1 MRQSRRN
8 VNWTA
13 IGSFSFFDLVV
24 ISRNT
29 KILSYIVENYK
40 KTITPEVLGEG
51 IKVQSDSKNVVSQ
64 DIWIFG
70 ASLIHFAAK
79 FMPEGLELLLS
90 SLENNKPVDTKSKH
104 GLVPLHV
111 AARNNDS
118 LSTRYFLIVN

>member
-1 MRQSRRN
+1 MRHSQRN
-8 VNWTA
+8 VNWAAT
-13 IGSFSFFDLVV
+13 GSFSFLDLVV
-24 ISRNT
+24 ISRNI
-29 KILSYIVENYK
+29 KILNYIVENYK
-40 KTITPEVLGEG
+40 ETITPEVLGEG
-51 IKVQSDSKNVVSQ
+51 IEVESDESGSPSKNVVSQ

-90 SLENNKPVDTKSKH
+90 SLENNKPVDIKSKH

-118 LSTRYFLIVN
+118 LSTR

>member
-1 MRQSRRN
+1 MRHSQRS
-8 VNWTA
+8 VHWTA
-13 IGSFSFFDLVV
+13 TGSFSFLDLVV
-24 ISRNT
+24 ISRNI

-40 KTITPEVLGEG
+40 ETITPEVLVEG
-51 IKVQSDSKNVVSQ
+51 IEVESDESGSPSKNVVSR

-118 LSTRYFLIVN
+118 LSTR

>member
-1 MRQSRRN
+1 MRHSQIN
-8 VNWTA
+8 VNWAAT
-13 IGSFSFFDLVV
+13 GSFSFLDLVV
-24 ISRNT
+24 ISRNI
-29 KILSYIVENYK
+29 KILHYIVENYK
-40 KTITPEVLGEG
+40 ETITPEVLGEG
-51 IKVQSDSKNVVSQ
+51 IEVESDESKNPSKNVVSQ

-90 SLENNKPVDTKSKH
+90 TFENNKPVDTKSKH

-118 LSTRYFLIVN
+118 LSTR

>member
-1 MRQSRRN
+1 MRHSQRS
-8 VNWTA
+8 VHWTA
-13 IGSFSFFDLVV
+13 TGSFSFLDLVV
-24 ISRNT
+24 ISRNI

-40 KTITPEVLGEG
+40 ETITPEVLVEG
-51 IKVQSDSKNVVSQ
+51 IEVESDESGSPSKNVVSQ

-118 LSTRYFLIVN
+118 LSTR

>member
-1 MRQSRRN
+1 MRHSQRN
-8 VNWTA
+8 VNWAAT
-13 IGSFSFFDLVV
+13 GSFSFLDLVV
-24 ISRNT
+24 ISRNIE
-29 KILSYIVENYK
+29 ILNYIVENYK
-40 KTITPEVLGEG
+40 ETITPVLCDGMEVEYDESG
-51 IKVQSDSKNVVSQ
+51 SPSKNVVSQ

-111 AARNNDS
+111 AFRNNDS
-118 LSTRYFLIVN
+118 LSTR

>member
-1 MRQSRRN
+1 MRHSQRN
-8 VNWTA
+8 VNWAAT
-13 IGSFSFFDLVV
+13 GSFSFLDLVV
-24 ISRNT
+24 ISGNI
-29 KILSYIVENYK
+29 KILHYIVENYK
-40 KTITPEVLGEG
+40 ETITPEVLGEG
-51 IKVQSDSKNVVSQ
+51 IEVESDESKNPSKNVVSQ

-118 LSTRYFLIVN
+118 LSTR

>member
-1 MRQSRRN
+1 
-8 VNWTA
+8 
-13 IGSFSFFDLVV
+13 VV
-24 ISRNT
+24 ISRNI
-29 KILSYIVENYK
+29 KILNYIVENYK
-40 KTITPEVLGEG
+40 ETITPEVLAEG
-51 IKVQSDSKNVVSQ
+51 IEVESDESGSPSKNVVSQ

-90 SLENNKPVDTKSKH
+90 SLEKNKPVDTESKH

-118 LSTRYFLIVN
+118 LSTR

>member
-1 MRQSRRN
+1 MRHSQRS
-8 VNWTA
+8 VHWTA
-13 IGSFSFFDLVV
+13 TGSFSFLDLVV
-24 ISRNT
+24 ISRNI

-40 KTITPEVLGEG
+40 ETITPEVLVEG
-51 IKVQSDSKNVVSQ
+51 IEVESDESGSPSKNVVSQ

-90 SLENNKPVDTKSKH
+90 TLENNKPVDTKSKH

-111 AARNNDS
+111 AAGNNDS
-118 LSTRYFLIVN
+118 LSTR

>member
-1 MRQSRRN
+1 MRYSQRN

-24 ISRNT
+24 ISRNM
-29 KILSYIVENYK
+29 KILNYIVENYK

-51 IKVQSDSKNVVSQ
+51 IKVQSDSKNVISQ
-64 DIWIFG
+64 DIWIFE

-90 SLENNKPVDTKSKH
+90 TLENNKPVDKKSKH
-104 GLVPLHV
+104 GLTPLHV

-118 LSTRYFLIVN
+118 LSTR